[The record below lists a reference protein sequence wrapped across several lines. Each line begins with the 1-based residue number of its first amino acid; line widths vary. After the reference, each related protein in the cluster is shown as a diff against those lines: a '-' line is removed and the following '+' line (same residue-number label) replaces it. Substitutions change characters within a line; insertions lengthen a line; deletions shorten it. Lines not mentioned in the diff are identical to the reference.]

1 MTALLPADGFLPNRS
16 YTLARETPAIQV
28 YSDENGRRR
37 MGTLMRLP
45 EGTNV
50 SVCGEGFDHKTTKVC
65 CESGFYYLFV
75 EDLEP
80 QVPLLARAAMAG

>member
-1 MTALLPADGFLPNRS
+1 MKAFLPADSFLPNRS

-45 EGTNV
+45 EGTHV
-50 SVCGEGFDHKTTKVC
+50 SVCGEGFDRKTTKVC
-65 CESGFYYLFV
+65 CESGFYYLFI

-80 QVPLLARAAMAG
+80 ELPLRASAAVAG